1 MMANFDPTVPTILQK
16 LPSALSARR
25 ATAAVLAW
33 VALVL
38 TAGACFADDKPPTA
52 EEAAIDHAALAACDA
67 FMEAFNRSDMAA
79 WRRTLNYPHVR
90 LAEGSVVVSNTPD
103 EYEREWDFAEFA
115 RRTGWH
121 HSSYDRKQVVQRGPD
136 KAHVAVRFTRYRADG
151 SKIATYDA
159 LYVVTRVDGHWGVQI
174 RSTFAPRK

>member
-1 MMANFDPTVPTILQK
+1 MNLKFRMAGRSCARKVPVAL
-16 LPSALSARR
+16 LALSLLL
-25 ATAAVLAW
+25 LASGPM
-33 VALVL
+33 A
-38 TAGACFADDKPPTA
+38 ADDHPPTA
-52 EEAAIDHAALAACDA
+52 EETAIDDAALAACDA

-90 LAEGSVVVSNTPD
+90 LAEGSVVVSNTPA

-121 HSSYDRKQVVQRGPD
+121 HSSYDHKQVVQRGPD
-136 KAHVAVRFTRYRADG
+136 KAHVAVRFSRYRADG

>member
-1 MMANFDPTVPTILQK
+1 MNLNFVSAGRSCARK
-16 LPSALSARR
+16 LSVAWFTLALL
-25 ATAAVLAW
+25 VLA
-33 VALVL
+33 
-38 TAGACFADDKPPTA
+38 AGLMAAEDKPTTA

-67 FMEAFNRSDMAA
+67 FKEAFNRSDMAA

-90 LAEGSVVVSNTPD
+90 LAEGKVVVSNTPE

-121 HSSYDRKQVVQRGPD
+121 HSSYDHKQVVQRGPD

>member
-1 MMANFDPTVPTILQK
+1 MNIRAFVLWRTCSPAIALVTLSVAVVWLAVGAPMLSALLAAEDTQAPRDGDAAIDAA
-16 LPSALSARR
+16 ALSA
-25 ATAAVLAW
+25 
-33 VALVL
+33 
-38 TAGACFADDKPPTA
+38 C
-52 EEAAIDHAALAACDA
+52 EA
-67 FMEAFNRSDMAA
+67 FMRAFNASDMAA

-103 EYEREWDFAEFA
+103 EYEREWDFADFA

-121 HSSYDRKQVVQRGPD
+121 HSRYDHKRVVQRGSG

-159 LYVVTRVDGHWGVQI
+159 LYVVTKADGHWGVQI

>member
-1 MMANFDPTVPTILQK
+1 MCGTTVLLAVAGPWACLAITAPVGIVAATEQPPSQPDAAN
-16 LPSALSARR
+16 
-25 ATAAVLAW
+25 
-33 VALVL
+33 
-38 TAGACFADDKPPTA
+38 ADLDAPP
-52 EEAAIDHAALAACDA
+52 LAACDE
-67 FMEAFNRSDMAA
+67 FMAAFNASDMAA

-90 LAEGSVVVSNTPD
+90 LAEGTVVVSQTPD
-103 EYEREWDFAEFA
+103 EYEREWDFAEFT

-121 HSSYDRKQVVQRGPD
+121 HSRYDYKQVVQRAPD

-159 LYVVTRVDGHWGVQI
+159 LYVVTKINGHWGVQI